1 MNDPNPPSRNY
12 HNPEK
17 NNSSGW
23 SRALVRIFRDNKVL
37 ILFVLGV
44 TSIILGTT
52 GFTKYFSQ
60 TNDSKSFATAL
71 YNALWL
77 FTIEAGNLREPI
89 PWELEVAR
97 WLSPM
102 VAMYAVLL
110 GFAVIFRDQVKLLGL
125 SFLRNHVIICG
136 LGDTGMNLARSFREN
151 DFAVAVIEKDSNNP
165 HIAGCRE
172 LGAVVLTGDATDK
185 YFLCK
190 AGVKKAAYLVAVCGD
205 DGVNS
210 DIALTAR
217 RIVQDRKNGKLNC
230 AIQIKD
236 PGLWTV
242 VRAQEF
248 LTKSDLNFRLH
259 IFNLYDQG
267 AKQLFR
273 EFPVNGKSPLDCS
286 PPKLIIIGAG
296 DFSEQ
301 IILNA
306 ARQWV
311 PCFDST
317 NQPVQISLLDPN
329 AKAFARCITNSYSLV
344 SEICEIHCTEID
356 PGFITPSDMDFQNQN
371 EQWDNTYIF
380 LLVENESISLRLA
393 LSILEKL
400 RPRSPRIL
408 VRMKEEKGLAN
419 LIRESNRDK
428 RLFENL
434 KLFGLME
441 KTCKKEMIFNSSL
454 EAISRAI
461 HEEYVRK
468 EAEKGNLPGSSPILV
483 DWNRLPED
491 IKEMNR
497 EQADG
502 IAEKL
507 SAVGCGIMPWYE
519 FEAEKF
525 SFTPAEI
532 EMLAGLE
539 HQRWM
544 EQKLRQGWVYGET
557 RDDRLKKHP
566 SLVPYTD
573 SRLSESEK
581 DKDRNTVTEIPRFLA
596 LAGYQIYRA

>member
-1 MNDPNPPSRNY
+1 
-12 HNPEK
+12 
-17 NNSSGW
+17 
-23 SRALVRIFRDNKVL
+23 
-37 ILFVLGV
+37 
-44 TSIILGTT
+44 
-52 GFTKYFSQ
+52 
-60 TNDSKSFATAL
+60 
-71 YNALWL
+71 
-77 FTIEAGNLREPI
+77 
-89 PWELEVAR
+89 
-97 WLSPM
+97 
-102 VAMYAVLL
+102 
-110 GFAVIFRDQVKLLGL
+110 
-125 SFLRNHVIICG
+125 
-136 LGDTGMNLARSFREN
+136 
-151 DFAVAVIEKDSNNP
+151 
-165 HIAGCRE
+165 
-172 LGAVVLTGDATDK
+172 
-185 YFLCK
+185 
-190 AGVKKAAYLVAVCGD
+190 
-205 DGVNS
+205 
-210 DIALTAR
+210 
-217 RIVQDRKNGKLNC
+217 
-230 AIQIKD
+230 
-236 PGLWTV
+236 
-242 VRAQEF
+242 
-248 LTKSDLNFRLH
+248 
-259 IFNLYDQG
+259 
-267 AKQLFR
+267 
-273 EFPVNGKSPLDCS
+273 
-286 PPKLIIIGAG
+286 
-296 DFSEQ
+296 
-301 IILNA
+301 
-306 ARQWV
+306 
-311 PCFDST
+311 
-317 NQPVQISLLDPN
+317 
-329 AKAFARCITNSYSLV
+329 
-344 SEICEIHCTEID
+344 
-356 PGFITPSDMDFQNQN
+356 MDFQNQN

-573 SRLSESEK
+573 PRLSESEK